1 MLQSPRV
8 AAAMGAV
15 DRAHYARLPAG
26 TVVSGGPRASPY
38 THAASPIGQCSTIST
53 PHAHAQA
60 LEVLEPFLRRSA
72 APDAPPMHVL
82 DVGSGSGY
90 LTACMAHMLA
100 VEAGCTAPK
109 REPSIVVALEHSAV
123 LLHQSRAN
131 ISLAPETRI
140 LIDGKDPG
148 ASTPVADPQVRVRFV
163 RASATDVAFPW
174 WPDLAP
180 RFDVIHC
187 GAAFAKLPVHLLA
200 LLRVGG
206 RMLVPVARDG
216 LDVDAGAGEG
226 AAAAPAQ
233 GKAAAQ
239 PASSAADDSAAAAA
253 APSAVAGVD
262 QQLVLVE
269 LLSRAPDGSP
279 QYRSTV
285 VQSCS
290 FAPIKDAPPEDDV
303 DSVDRVADEVVRMR
317 SRLDEASAAITA
329 WHARFKAEHDG
340 RRPSAAD
347 MLADAHLAALIK
359 EVPVLKRRIA
369 ALEKVVAETEPG
381 E

>member
-1 MLQSPRV
+1 MHPYLLSESGVLQSPRV
-8 AAAMGAV
+8 AAAMSAV

-60 LEVLEPFLRRSA
+60 LEVLEPFLRRDG
-72 APDAPPMHVL
+72 APDAPPLHVL

-90 LTACMAHMLA
+90 LTACMAHLLA
-100 VEAGCTAPK
+100 VEAGATASK

-131 ISLAPETRI
+131 ISLAPQTRV
-140 LIDGKDPG
+140 LIDGKDPS
-148 ASTPVADPQVRVRFV
+148 ASAAVSDPQVRVRFV
-163 RASATDVAFPW
+163 RASATESTFPW

-187 GAAFAKLPVHLLA
+187 GAAFAKLPVHLLG

-206 RMLVPVARDG
+206 HMLVPVARDG
-216 LDVDAGAGEG
+216 LDVETDATAEG
-226 AAAAPAQ
+226 T
-233 GKAAAQ
+233 AQ
-239 PASSAADDSAAAAA
+239 PGDSAADDSAAAA
-253 APSAVAGVD
+253 PAVAGVD

-269 LLSRAPDGSP
+269 LLSRSTDGSAP
-279 QYRSTV
+279 LYRSTV
-285 VQSCS
+285 VHSCS

-303 DSVDRVADEVVRMR
+303 DSVDRVADEVE
-317 SRLDEASAAITA
+317 RLRTRLTQSSSAITA
-329 WHARFKAEHDG
+329 WHARFKSEHDG
-340 RRPSAAD
+340 RRPSASD
-347 MLADAHLAALIK
+347 MLADDELAALIK
-359 EVPVLKRRIA
+359 EVPLLKRRLA
-369 ALEKVVAETEPG
+369 ALEKVVAETAPAE
-381 E
+381 